1 MSCTVRGVKLDAIIG
16 FLSGLVD
23 LFVGIVDFVIGLI
36 GDLAYLAQ
44 ITGKAVAA
52 IPSYFSWV
60 PPQVLALL
68 LSIFTVVVLYK
79 ILGREG

>member
-1 MSCTVRGVKLDAIIG
+1 MDAIVG
-16 FLSGLVD
+16 FFTGLVD
-23 LFVGIVDFVIGLI
+23 VLGGIVDFVIGLI
-36 GDLAYLAQ
+36 GDLVYLAQ
-44 ITGKAVAA
+44 ITAKAVAS

-68 LSIFTVVVLYK
+68 LSIFAVVVLYK

>member
-1 MSCTVRGVKLDAIIG
+1 MDAIIG
-16 FLSGLVD
+16 FFSGLVD
-23 LFVGIVDFVIGLI
+23 VIGGLVDFVIGLI
-36 GDLAYLAQ
+36 GDLVYLAQ
-44 ITGKAVAA
+44 ITGKAVAS

-68 LSIFTVVVLYK
+68 LSIFAVVVLYK

>member
-1 MSCTVRGVKLDAIIG
+1 MRAIIG
-16 FLSGLVD
+16 FFSGLVD
-23 LFVGIVDFVIGLI
+23 VLGGIVDFVIGLI
-36 GDLAYLAQ
+36 GDLVYLAQ
-44 ITGKAVAA
+44 ITAKAVAS

-68 LSIFTVVVLYK
+68 LSIFAVVVLYK